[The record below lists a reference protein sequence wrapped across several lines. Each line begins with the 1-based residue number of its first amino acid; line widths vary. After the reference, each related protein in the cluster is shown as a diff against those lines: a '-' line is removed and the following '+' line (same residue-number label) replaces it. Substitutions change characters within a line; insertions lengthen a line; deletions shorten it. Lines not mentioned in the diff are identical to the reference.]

1 MSDEVVVT
9 RPTKM
14 KDNEI
19 VFVETPAEGQASQ
32 PESVIPA
39 TQSESVIPATVSIFS
54 GLGVWKY
61 ILIIM
66 VLAFLG
72 FNIFTT
78 LGDVTDSTN
87 KFLAPILSAI
97 GIGVGETVKQTTNIA
112 AKGVKFGADVTAN
125 TVDNTVSIMEKSIG
139 SNDVKFNRIDKNDAP
154 VENVAN
160 KKIYP
165 LPEPD
170 DATSSTQRNQKSKA
184 GYCYIGED
192 RGFRSCIKV
201 GEGDKCMSGDI
212 FPSEEICLNPSL
224 RE

>member
-9 RPTKM
+9 RPTLLN
-14 KDNEI
+14 KDDGV
-19 VFVETPAEGQASQ
+19 VFVQDQSPVQTSGETMLPAAASM
-32 PESVIPA
+32 
-39 TQSESVIPATVSIFS
+39 FS
-54 GLGVWKY
+54 GLSVWKY
-61 ILIIM
+61 ILILMIL
-66 VLAFLG
+66 VFLG

-78 LGDVTDSTN
+78 LGDITNSTN
-87 KFLAPILSAI
+87 KVLAPILSAV
-97 GIGVGETVKQTTNIA
+97 GLGVGETLKQTTTIA
-112 AKGVKFGADVTAN
+112 AKGVKFGADVAAN
-125 TVDNTVSIMEKSIG
+125 TVDNTVSIMEKSIE
-139 SNDVKFNRIDKNDAP
+139 SNDVKFNRIDKNEVSA
-154 VENVAN
+154 VNVAN

-212 FPSEEICLNPSL
+212 FPSEEICMNPTL

>member
-1 MSDEVVVT
+1 MPSKYIMSDEVIIT
-9 RPTKM
+9 QPTSL
-14 KDNEI
+14 NSLNGP
-19 VFVETPAEGQASQ
+19 VFIEQSPLQADDTMLS
-32 PESVIPA
+32 SN
-39 TQSESVIPATVSIFS
+39 VSMFNWMS
-54 GLGVWKY
+54 GWKY
-61 ILIIM
+61 ILIVM

-78 LGDVTDSTN
+78 LGDMTNSTN
-87 KFLAPILSAI
+87 RFLAPILSAV
-97 GIGVGETVKQTTNIA
+97 GFGVGETIKQTTNIA
-112 AKGVKFGADVTAN
+112 AKGMKFGSDVTAN
-125 TVDNTVSIMEKSIG
+125 TVDDAVAIMEKSIE
-139 SNDVKFNRIDKNDAP
+139 SNDVKFNRIDKNDVSA
-154 VENVAN
+154 VNVAN

-212 FPSEEICLNPSL
+212 FPSEEICMNPAL

>member
-9 RPTKM
+9 RPTLLN
-14 KDNEI
+14 KDDGV
-19 VFVETPAEGQASQ
+19 VFVQDQSPVQIAGETMLPSAASM
-32 PESVIPA
+32 
-39 TQSESVIPATVSIFS
+39 FS
-54 GLGVWKY
+54 GLSVWKY
-61 ILIIM
+61 ILIVMI
-66 VLAFLG
+66 LAFLG

-78 LGDVTDSTN
+78 LGDITNSTN
-87 KFLAPILSAI
+87 KVLAPILSAV
-97 GIGVGETVKQTTNIA
+97 GLGVGETIKQTTNIA

-125 TVDNTVSIMEKSIG
+125 TVDNTVSIMEKSIE
-139 SNDVKFNRIDKNDAP
+139 SNDVKFNRIDKNEISA
-154 VENVAN
+154 VNVAN

-212 FPSEEICLNPSL
+212 FPSEEICMNPTL

>member
-9 RPTKM
+9 RPTLINK
-14 KDNEI
+14 EEAV
-19 VFVETPAEGQASQ
+19 VFVQSPVQVPDSLLPAAASMF
-32 PESVIPA
+32 
-39 TQSESVIPATVSIFS
+39 SEMS
-54 GLGVWKY
+54 VWKY

-72 FNIFTT
+72 LNIFTT
-78 LGDVTDSTN
+78 LGDITDSTN
-87 KFLAPILSAI
+87 KFLAPILSMV
-97 GIGVGETVKQTTNIA
+97 GYGVGETVKQTTNIA
-112 AKGVKFGADVTAN
+112 AKGVKFGADVAAN
-125 TVDNTVSIMEKSIG
+125 TVDNTVSVMEKSIETG
-139 SNDVKFNRIDKNDAP
+139 DVKFNRIDKDDTTI
-154 VENVAN
+154 VNVAN

-170 DATSSTQRNQKSKA
+170 DATSSTQRNQKSKS

-201 GEGDKCMSGDI
+201 SDGDKCMSGDI